1 MPPLQ
6 WSSLEHVERRFAWFR
21 RSLKQVDD
29 RFDGVFP
36 PTWRV
41 QHCLLM
47 AFLQQTR
54 QHILEILEGTIPFPT
69 HPWSNTHYPVLA
81 VRTVAV

>member
-1 MPPLQ
+1 MSCALALQ
-6 WSSLEHVERRFAWFR
+6 YSTLEQIERRFAWFR
-21 RSLKQVDD
+21 RALSQVDA

-36 PTWRV
+36 ASWRV

-54 QHILEILEGTIPFPT
+54 QHILEILEGE
-69 HPWSNTHYPVLA
+69 HRNTSCALVG
-81 VRTVAV
+81 